1 MIKVALSGINGRMGQ
16 MLLKAVLAAP
26 DMELSAALGHSGSSA
41 IGKDAGVPSGIT
53 TGVTVTDDIESLRD
67 CDVLIDFSRPEA
79 TLTYLPVC
87 AASGTAVV
95 IGTTGFT
102 AEEKKTLEAASESV
116 PVLLAPNTSLGVNA
130 VFKLIEEAARLLS
143 DVDVEIFEMHHR
155 NKVDA
160 PSGTALEMGRRVAQ
174 ARGQNFDEVAVLSRE
189 GHTGPRKNGT
199 IGFAALR
206 GGDVVGKHTVIFAG
220 TGEQV
225 EITHNSTTRE
235 GYAQGALTAARFLST
250 KDKGYYSMS
259 DVLRASR

>member
-95 IGTTGFT
+95 IGTT
-102 AEEKKTLEAASESV
+102 
-116 PVLLAPNTSLGVNA
+116 
-130 VFKLIEEAARLLS
+130 
-143 DVDVEIFEMHHR
+143 
-155 NKVDA
+155 
-160 PSGTALEMGRRVAQ
+160 
-174 ARGQNFDEVAVLSRE
+174 
-189 GHTGPRKNGT
+189 
-199 IGFAALR
+199 ALR
-206 GGDVVGKHTVIFAG
+206 
-220 TGEQV
+220 
-225 EITHNSTTRE
+225 
-235 GYAQGALTAARFLST
+235 
-250 KDKGYYSMS
+250 
-259 DVLRASR
+259 

>member
-174 ARGQNFDEVAVLSRE
+174 GPESRRSCRSFPRRTHGTPKEWDNWFCSIARRRCRRQAHGD
-189 GHTGPRKNGT
+189 
-199 IGFAALR
+199 LR
-206 GGDVVGKHTVIFAG
+206 RHWRAG
-220 TGEQV
+220 
-225 EITHNSTTRE
+225 
-235 GYAQGALTAARFLST
+235 
-250 KDKGYYSMS
+250 
-259 DVLRASR
+259 

>member
-1 MIKVALSGINGRMGQ
+1 MEEIRT
-16 MLLKAVLAAP
+16 P
-26 DMELSAALGHSGSSA
+26 DISCS
-41 IGKDAGVPSGIT
+41 
-53 TGVTVTDDIESLRD
+53 
-67 CDVLIDFSRPEA
+67 
-79 TLTYLPVC
+79 
-87 AASGTAVV
+87 
-95 IGTTGFT
+95 GTTGFT

-259 DVLRASR
+259 DVLGASR

>member
-16 MLLKAVLAAP
+16 MLLKAVLAAS

-79 TLTYLPVC
+79 TLSYLPVC

-102 AEEKKTLEAASESV
+102 AEEKKILEAASESV

-160 PSGTALEMGRRVAQ
+160 PSGTALEMGQ
-174 ARGQNFDEVAVLSRE
+174 
-189 GHTGPRKNGT
+189 
-199 IGFAALR
+199 IG
-206 GGDVVGKHTVIFAG
+206 
-220 TGEQV
+220 
-225 EITHNSTTRE
+225 
-235 GYAQGALTAARFLST
+235 
-250 KDKGYYSMS
+250 
-259 DVLRASR
+259 RAHV